1 VAVQEDRTFGY
12 ELLQQLVGIEIE
24 VVETDS
30 GDDDDHSFERIELR
44 VSEKDVEMSAFGIIF
59 AIGVLSF
66 HDARPRGASEIDYQ
80 EKDDWTVADMLRRLR
95 YERGELRFFADYV
108 RGRMMK
114 TSVAVGADGTVRVAT
129 TNRGPLA
136 SRWIRQIQGKK
147 YIWLAT
153 KDGMSVEKS
162 ES

>member
-1 VAVQEDRTFGY
+1 MQEDKTLGY
-12 ELLQQLVGIEIE
+12 ELLQQLVGIDIEI
-24 VVETDS
+24 VAADG
-30 GDDDDHSFERIELR
+30 GDDDDGYSFERIELH
-44 VSEKDVEMSAFGIIF
+44 VSEKDVEMSAFGLIF

-66 HDARPRGASEIDYQ
+66 HDARPRGSSEIDFQ

-114 TSVAVGADGTVRVAT
+114 TSVAVSANGTIRIST

-153 KDGMSVEKS
+153 KDGKPVNP

>member
-1 VAVQEDRTFGY
+1 MAVQEERTLGY
-12 ELLQQLVGIEIE
+12 ELLQQLVGIDIEI
-24 VVETDS
+24 VDS
-30 GDDDDHSFERIELR
+30 DGGDEDGYSFERIELH
-44 VSEKDVEMSAFGIIF
+44 VSEKDVEMSAFGLIF

-66 HDARPRGASEIDYQ
+66 HDARPRGNSEIDFQ
-80 EKDDWTVADMLRRLR
+80 EKDDWVVADMLRRLR
-95 YERGELRFFADYV
+95 YEGGELRFFADYV

-114 TSVAVGADGTVRVAT
+114 TSVAVSSSGTIRIAT
-129 TNRGPLA
+129 TNRGSLA

-153 KDGMSVEKS
+153 KNGKPVDDP

>member
-1 VAVQEDRTFGY
+1 MQEDRTLGY
-12 ELLQQLVGIEIE
+12 ELLQQLVGIDIEI
-24 VVETDS
+24 VDTDG
-30 GDDDDHSFERIELR
+30 GDDDGYSFERIELH
-44 VSEKDVEMSAFGIIF
+44 VSEKDVEMSAFGFIF

-66 HDARPRGASEIDYQ
+66 HDARPRGSSEIDFQ
-80 EKDDWTVADMLRRLR
+80 EKDDWTVADMLHRLR

-114 TSVAVGADGTVRVAT
+114 TSVAVSANGTIRVAT

-147 YIWLAT
+147 YIWLAI
-153 KDGMSVEKS
+153 KDGKPVDNP